1 MKRLLFIYNPHAGK
15 ELLKPK
21 LADVIDI
28 FVKAGY
34 EVVAYPTQ
42 AYRDAYKKIKKY
54 DSSEYDLIV
63 CSGGDG
69 TLDEVVTGMMKR
81 DRDKREPIGYIPTG
95 TTNDFASSLHI
106 PRGLLEAA
114 DNAVNGEVFAC
125 DAGRFNDD
133 IFVYIAAFGLFTD
146 VSYQTKQSMK
156 NVLGHLAYVLEGAK
170 RLFNIPSYKVKVTHD
185 DEVIEDEFVYGMVT
199 NSRSVGGFRN
209 LIAKQVGGRIK
220 ERRTELNITM
230 PELGRRVGVNKSTIQ
245 RYEAD
250 GVDPKRTMVIN
261 GLAEALL
268 TTPEWLTGLSD
279 DKEYDTYTLCQRD
292 IEEHIRKY
300 LDTVSYTVKGEPHQ
314 QLLTTF
320 LGKMVDLYTVMTY
333 YFADAMEE
341 VDRVA
346 EDKGLKESLG
356 RYAIESGAIMEQVYR
371 KKMEVP
377 IEDMKRFLDGI
388 LHIHDEGRTRM
399 SMGALF
405 GIVEE
410 AEERL
415 SEKENSVAP

>member
-185 DEVIEDEFVYGMVT
+185 GETIEDEFIYGMVT

-209 LIAKQVGGRIK
+209 MIGKNVVFDDGEFEVTLIRTPKNPLALQEIIGALLSSQINTKHIYSFKTGEIHFESVEEIPWTLDGEFGGEHDSVCIKNAKQALKIVV
-220 ERRTELNITM
+220 
-230 PELGRRVGVNKSTIQ
+230 PE
-245 RYEAD
+245 
-250 GVDPKRTMVIN
+250 
-261 GLAEALL
+261 
-268 TTPEWLTGLSD
+268 
-279 DKEYDTYTLCQRD
+279 
-292 IEEHIRKY
+292 EE
-300 LDTVSYTVKGEPHQ
+300 Q
-314 QLLTTF
+314 
-320 LGKMVDLYTVMTY
+320 
-333 YFADAMEE
+333 
-341 VDRVA
+341 
-346 EDKGLKESLG
+346 
-356 RYAIESGAIMEQVYR
+356 
-371 KKMEVP
+371 
-377 IEDMKRFLDGI
+377 
-388 LHIHDEGRTRM
+388 
-399 SMGALF
+399 
-405 GIVEE
+405 
-410 AEERL
+410 
-415 SEKENSVAP
+415 

>member
-69 TLDEVVTGMMKR
+69 TLDEVVTGMIKR

-156 NVLGHLAYVLEGAK
+156 NVLGHLAYVLEGAT
-170 RLFNIPSYKVKVTHD
+170 RIFDIPSYKLKVTHD
-185 DEVIEDEFVYGMVT
+185 GETIEDEFIYGMVT

-209 LIAKQVGGRIK
+209 MIGKNVVFDDGEFEVTLIRTPKNPLALQEIIGALLSSQINTKHIYSFKTGEIHFESVEEIPWTLDGEFGGEHDSVCIKNAKQALKIVV
-220 ERRTELNITM
+220 
-230 PELGRRVGVNKSTIQ
+230 PE
-245 RYEAD
+245 
-250 GVDPKRTMVIN
+250 
-261 GLAEALL
+261 
-268 TTPEWLTGLSD
+268 
-279 DKEYDTYTLCQRD
+279 
-292 IEEHIRKY
+292 EE
-300 LDTVSYTVKGEPHQ
+300 Q
-314 QLLTTF
+314 
-320 LGKMVDLYTVMTY
+320 
-333 YFADAMEE
+333 
-341 VDRVA
+341 
-346 EDKGLKESLG
+346 
-356 RYAIESGAIMEQVYR
+356 
-371 KKMEVP
+371 
-377 IEDMKRFLDGI
+377 
-388 LHIHDEGRTRM
+388 
-399 SMGALF
+399 
-405 GIVEE
+405 
-410 AEERL
+410 
-415 SEKENSVAP
+415 